1 MSEPDLVTIDL
12 NGNTEIDYKT
22 SIKEFKSNYQK
33 AMENPAIYED
43 GKINN
48 NNPPDKDTSKLLLN
62 YYKLKLMQTKATSK
76 VIFNRINDGILTQKI
91 NAGTFNKENIDNFIK
106 EFIKDLIEKIEKN
119 YSNIEFNAELD
130 DLIIQTF
137 KENDGKEGDEHNFKT
152 KNFTIKFHIITL
164 IYIIHY
170 YPLQVLKYISISMV
184 NSLSIIPNEINLAL
198 LEADKQAL
206 RSADLVKTRA
216 TSGDGDAPPPDTA
229 PARTAPPA
237 TAPPA
242 TAPPPT
248 APPGTAPVGAPVG
261 APGTAPVGAPV
272 GAPGTAPP
280 ATAPPATA
288 PPATAPVGAHATAP
302 VGAHATAPVGAP
314 VGAPGTAPVGAPD
327 SAARAPVPGTADD
340 APGTV
345 RDLADIPYEEP
356 FIEGAPRVDIGNGDN
371 VSEDSFPDFEDKEWS
386 DGDPSDA
393 ESNDGSE
400 VSSEAPSV
408 SAKTEAI
415 DPHIAG
421 GANMSGGTGLV
432 KKYEMIVT
440 EDKNKKATISPYVK
454 YSLDMYKK
462 ALAHF
467 AISLNID
474 DNEEIYK
481 LIADNVE
488 TKLLELCNNSNNKID
503 NTQNLQDKINSIH
516 KNANKVF
523 NDLIGNSLL
532 VNFLKDIETCIVSG
546 IDSSDKANRFKG
558 VIKDIKFTKAKKQE
572 PNKTPSIAKVAP
584 EPNRILGE
592 PTSKNR
598 EIQTVGGSSQRTRK
612 NKNKHKN

>member
-12 NGNTEIDYKT
+12 NDNTEIDYKT
-22 SIKEFKSNYQK
+22 SFKEFKNNYDK
-33 AMENPAIYED
+33 AMQNPAIYED

-206 RSADLVKTRA
+206 RSADLVKTMA

-248 APPGTAPVGAPVG
+248 APPG
-261 APGTAPVGAPV
+261 
-272 GAPGTAPP
+272 
-280 ATAPPATA
+280 
-288 PPATAPVGAHATAP
+288 
-302 VGAHATAPVGAP
+302 TAPVGAP

-584 EPNRILGE
+584 NQTPIL
-592 PTSKNR
+592 TRNTKQNR

-612 NKNKHKN
+612 NKNKNKN

>member
-206 RSADLVKTRA
+206 RSADLVKTMA

-242 TAPPPT
+242 TAPP
-248 APPGTAPVGAPVG
+248 
-261 APGTAPVGAPV
+261 
-272 GAPGTAPP
+272 
-280 ATAPPATA
+280 
-288 PPATAPVGAHATAP
+288 ATAP

-546 IDSSDKANRFKG
+546 IDSSDKANRFNG

-598 EIQTVGGSSQRTRK
+598 TIQRIGGSSQRTRK

>member
-206 RSADLVKTRA
+206 RSADLVKTMA

-229 PARTAPPA
+229 PARTAPPATAPPA

-288 PPATAPVGAHATAP
+288 PPATAPPPTAP
-302 VGAHATAPVGAP
+302 PGTAPVGAP

-546 IDSSDKANRFKG
+546 IDSSDKANRFNG

-598 EIQTVGGSSQRTRK
+598 TIQRIGGSSQRTRK

>member
-1 MSEPDLVTIDL
+1 MSKPDLVTIDL
-12 NGNTEIDYKT
+12 NDNTEIDYKT
-22 SIKEFKSNYQK
+22 SFKEFKNNYDK
-33 AMENPAIYED
+33 AMQNPAIYED

-76 VIFNRINDGILTQKI
+76 VIFDRINDITLTQKI

-206 RSADLVKTRA
+206 RSADLVKTMA

-288 PPATAPVGAHATAP
+288 PPATAP

>member
-1 MSEPDLVTIDL
+1 
-12 NGNTEIDYKT
+12 
-22 SIKEFKSNYQK
+22 
-33 AMENPAIYED
+33 
-43 GKINN
+43 
-48 NNPPDKDTSKLLLN
+48 
-62 YYKLKLMQTKATSK
+62 MQTKATSK

-242 TAPPPT
+242 TAPP
-248 APPGTAPVGAPVG
+248 
-261 APGTAPVGAPV
+261 
-272 GAPGTAPP
+272 
-280 ATAPPATA
+280 
-288 PPATAPVGAHATAP
+288 ATAP

-488 TKLLELCNNSNNKID
+488 TKLLELCNNSHNNID

-612 NKNKHKN
+612 NKNKNKNKN